1 MNAPILP
8 ESTKPLPSLSDS
20 ELDRKMAAA
29 VAELEVHIMRD
40 RMLEGSG
47 QQEALDRWL
56 VQADIFAEI
65 FRRETV
71 RARYGSQ
78 NQVPQAIRQL
88 RACLDKLDE
97 LLGEEHHG

>member
-20 ELDRKMAAA
+20 E
-29 VAELEVHIMRD
+29 
-40 RMLEGSG
+40 
-47 QQEALDRWL
+47 LDRWL

-97 LLGEEHHG
+97 LQGEEHHDEQ